1 MRTEIGHCKRMEELK
16 DLRTELTEEIEAASL
31 LLDDRLYAMKSYY
44 DLVTAIGYAKVVLSQ
59 TEADDTAM
67 EEALESLHGAID
79 GMELREE
86 QIEEAEEAPKKKN
99 LTPLLVAGA
108 FCGGLL
114 LGKLVSKKGKKR
126 K

>member
-1 MRTEIGHCKRMEELK
+1 MEELK

-108 FCGGLL
+108 FFGGLL

>member
-1 MRTEIGHCKRMEELK
+1 
-16 DLRTELTEEIEAASL
+16 
-31 LLDDRLYAMKSYY
+31 
-44 DLVTAIGYAKVVLSQ
+44 
-59 TEADDTAM
+59 M

-86 QIEEAEEAPKKKN
+86 QIEEAEEAPKKKT

-108 FCGGLL
+108 FCGGVL

>member
-1 MRTEIGHCKRMEELK
+1 MEELK

-86 QIEEAEEAPKKKN
+86 QIADAEEAPKKKN
-99 LTPLLVAGA
+99 LD
-108 FCGGLL
+108 
-114 LGKLVSKKGKKR
+114 R
-126 K
+126 KSVV